1 MVETTVTVRH
11 EVGLHARP
19 AAIFVKTAQGF
30 DSSITLTNLTR
41 GSDPVD
47 AKSIIAVFKIA
58 IAKDHEVRIQA
69 DGPDEE
75 AALQSLKG
83 LIESNFGE

>member
-1 MVETTVTVRH
+1 MVETTVVVRH

-19 AAIFVKTAQGF
+19 AAIFVKAAQGF

-47 AKSIIAVFKIA
+47 AKSIISVFRIAV
-58 IAKDHEVRIQA
+58 AKNHEVRIQA

-75 AALQSLKG
+75 AAISTLKR
-83 LIESNFGE
+83 LVESNFEE